1 MSVGHLLV
9 GRVEGRYTAPQTA
22 ESEPDVL
29 GMSAGAEAGPQH
41 LRLAV
46 LGQNLAVASIRMCWY
61 AVALQLEEQRVRV
74 LLRATTSSFFK
85 LLYIV

>member
-1 MSVGHLLV
+1 MCHVIMTTPTWGQLALDLSVGHLLV

-29 GMSAGAEAGPQH
+29 GTSAGTEAGPQH

-46 LGQNLAVASIRMCWY
+46 LGQNLAVA
-61 AVALQLEEQRVRV
+61 VDQDV
-74 LLRATTSSFFK
+74 LVCSCAPARRTA
-85 LLYIV
+85 